1 VTRRGETAYGNQ
13 AHHPAAGT
21 SPATDAALRAGG
33 ARDKP
38 AGGPPPQG
46 HAPADPAESAPTAGP
61 APAGVPGG
69 DRAPGYYLNSGIVP
83 NGRPLFAPSDGR
95 QALRAAMA
103 RDRRTFT
110 MALSATA
117 AGVTAAVLFGT
128 FAPLHSTWTPSG
140 GSGAAGGGLPPQTPA
155 PWSAAPLG
163 IQSGQAVAQG
173 PSLGSSLGSS
183 LGPAQAQPWR
193 PGERPVPPHPARH
206 TRPPRHARPP
216 RPERPPGTSRETGP
230 SQEAHGRHGAAA
242 AIAPGRHRRP
252 PALVVRYRVDRQW
265 PGDFQGEVQV
275 INHGTRP
282 IAGWQVVVALPAD
295 TVTSVWNANGFV
307 SNHIL
312 LLAACCS
319 GRPARPRSCRPAA
332 ARWTSS
338 SSPRVPRR
346 SRRPAPSTGHP
357 AASRGKQDVPAG
369 AQGPA
374 GTSHGVLR
382 YHLPE
387 AAICR
392 SCRPVS
398 VRAVTTSAR

>member
-1 VTRRGETAYGNQ
+1 
-13 AHHPAAGT
+13 
-21 SPATDAALRAGG
+21 
-33 ARDKP
+33 
-38 AGGPPPQG
+38 
-46 HAPADPAESAPTAGP
+46 
-61 APAGVPGG
+61 
-69 DRAPGYYLNSGIVP
+69 
-83 NGRPLFAPSDGR
+83 
-95 QALRAAMA
+95 
-103 RDRRTFT
+103 

-163 IQSGQAVAQG
+163 IQTGQAVAQG
-173 PSLGSSLGSS
+173 PSQGPSLGPS

-193 PGERPVPPHPARH
+193 PGERPVPPYPARH

-216 RPERPPGTSRETGP
+216 RAERPPGTSRETGP
-230 SQEAHGRHGAAA
+230 SQEAHGRHGAAAAIGPGRAGAAA

-265 PGDFQGEVQV
+265 PGGFQGEVQV

-312 LLAACCS
+312 LL
-319 GRPARPRSCRPAA
+319 
-332 ARWTSS
+332 
-338 SSPRVPRR
+338 
-346 SRRPAPSTGHP
+346 
-357 AASRGKQDVPAG
+357 
-369 AQGPA
+369 GPA
-374 GTSHGVLR
+374 SAAQVVPSGGGALDVFFVAAGPETIPTACAFDGTSCG
-382 YHLPE
+382 
-387 AAICR
+387 
-392 SCRPVS
+392 
-398 VRAVTTSAR
+398 